1 MKKVEVTHANKNK
14 VGCAGN
20 IILGIGFLFLFLIA
34 KFLFPSFRK
43 FHIPLPLLLIGGV
56 ILYFFGKRILVYFA
70 SLVGFGYGY
79 GTNFVREKTGLN
91 KDKNEMLSNTFNINQ
106 EITIKNPFA
115 GIFISGGAGS
125 GKSKSLIEP
134 LIKESG
140 KKGFTG
146 VVYDFKYPEL
156 AEYVNTAYQDTDIA
170 RYYFNFQDLTRSNKI
185 NPIAPELMT
194 NESFAREFAY
204 TILVNLNPQMISK
217 PDFWTD
223 NATALLTSV
232 FWYLR
237 TKYPSYC
244 TLPHAI
250 SMVLQPNVEAL
261 LRELSSV
268 PKCADMIAPI
278 LTAYYQKADNQLAGV
293 ISSLQIS
300 LSKINFNEVYYLM
313 GDSDVNL
320 ELNNSDNKGI
330 LTIGNNPQLSSTYA
344 PLIGLIL
351 TSISKQLN
359 RPAKEKSV
367 FMVDEFPTVYI
378 PNVEQLPATAR
389 SNKVATILA
398 CQDISQMVDRYG
410 REKAE
415 TILSNLGNQFYGRTP
430 NPATARRVSEMFG
443 KEEKTVMGES
453 ITDPGVGVFLG
464 EKFSKTESFN
474 TRESDRVKLQ
484 DVANL
489 STGNFYVTLAE
500 ADGDERQGLAQI
512 PMDNRFT
519 KTEIL
524 PFQNFSERDLQQA
537 YDRVSLDVTQ
547 VILRNS
553 IIATQQ

>member
-1 MKKVEVTHANKNK
+1 MKKVEVTHAQKK
-14 VGCAGN
+14 GGCAGS
-20 IILGIGFLFLFLIA
+20 IVLGILFFCIYLIA
-34 KFLFPSFRK
+34 KFLFPSFRN
-43 FHIPLPLLLIGGV
+43 FNVPLPMLLVGGV
-56 ILYFFGKRILVYFA
+56 ILYFFGNRILEFFA
-70 SLVGFGYGY
+70 KMLGYAFGYSTSFIKG
-79 GTNFVREKTGLN
+79 KIGLN
-91 KDKNEMLSNTFNINQ
+91 KEFNKNFENALSINK
-106 EITIKNPFA
+106 EIIVKNPFA

-156 AEYVNTAYQDTDIA
+156 AQYVNTAYQGSDITK
-170 RYYFNFQDLTRSNKI
+170 YYFNFQDLTRSNKI

-313 GDSDVNL
+313 S
-320 ELNNSDNKGI
+320 
-330 LTIGNNPQLSSTYA
+330 
-344 PLIGLIL
+344 
-351 TSISKQLN
+351 
-359 RPAKEKSV
+359 
-367 FMVDEFPTVYI
+367 
-378 PNVEQLPATAR
+378 
-389 SNKVATILA
+389 
-398 CQDISQMVDRYG
+398 
-410 REKAE
+410 
-415 TILSNLGNQFYGRTP
+415 
-430 NPATARRVSEMFG
+430 
-443 KEEKTVMGES
+443 
-453 ITDPGVGVFLG
+453 
-464 EKFSKTESFN
+464 
-474 TRESDRVKLQ
+474 
-484 DVANL
+484 
-489 STGNFYVTLAE
+489 
-500 ADGDERQGLAQI
+500 
-512 PMDNRFT
+512 
-519 KTEIL
+519 
-524 PFQNFSERDLQQA
+524 
-537 YDRVSLDVTQ
+537 
-547 VILRNS
+547 
-553 IIATQQ
+553 